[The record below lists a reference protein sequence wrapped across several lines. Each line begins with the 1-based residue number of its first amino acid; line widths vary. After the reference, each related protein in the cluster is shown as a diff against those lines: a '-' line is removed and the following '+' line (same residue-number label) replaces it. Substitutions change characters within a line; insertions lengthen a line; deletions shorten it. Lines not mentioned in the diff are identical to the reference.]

1 MRDDTEMKFNLK
13 EITENLSGLAIA
25 AVLSG
30 GVTYWFSSSKYEQ
43 LLQEA
48 NAKIARLQEA
58 ERNALVTKR
67 ISEQMEDIAFEQ
79 KTLSDRQRAR
89 AEEQS
94 RIADIERGKAEME
107 RGLALKAERAAVI
120 SAKQADSM
128 RIVAETE
135 SERAV
140 MHMKQAQMAQAQADT
155 LFYISLARS
164 LAQNSIVQLG
174 SGERELAT
182 LLSYSGWYFNNSY
195 KGDPYK
201 QDLFIALLGTAPDA
215 RSTVGHLLGN
225 VRAMLLCNGPMNNGM
240 VDAGMKPDN
249 IVKAMRP
256 FIAVTDYG
264 EIVKITPEGQDN
276 GNGYTLNTLFSDN
289 SHTFRDACMVKENLY
304 VLDTRGFIMHF
315 EPNGTIVKEP
325 NTIILD
331 NGDNH
336 KRTRKLTA
344 AIDDTWMH
352 LEVLNEGEL
361 VAAGNRDVAWV
372 DPVNKNVTYTF
383 VTEHDITAIG
393 KSEDMLLVFCKGG
406 EVLSFNDRH
415 MHTSILLQLP
425 KEQNVTSYFYQHR
438 EQRHIVGM
446 ENGDIYIFDNTGR
459 YLTTLIGHS
468 GRITNIDQYD
478 SFLVTSSYDKNV
490 SIWNISDITAL
501 MMPVEVSFKQWPLSF
516 ALDKPAQTLQ
526 VGLANGDIETVRIS
540 IEKNV
545 ESTRRHITREFTPQ
559 EWDYYIGG
567 NVPFINFKQR

>member
-1 MRDDTEMKFNLK
+1 MRFDLK

-30 GVTYWFSSSKYEQ
+30 GATYWFCSSKYEQ
-43 LLQEA
+43 QLQEA

-58 ERNALVTKR
+58 EHNALVTKR

-107 RGLALKAERAAVI
+107 RGLALKAERAAII

-140 MHMKQAQMAQAQADT
+140 MHMKQAQTAQAHADT

-201 QDLFIALLGTAPDA
+201 QDLFTALLGTAPDA
-215 RSTVGHLLGN
+215 QSTVGHLFGS
-225 VRAMLLCNGPMNNGM
+225 VRAMLLCNGPWNHEMP
-240 VDAGMKPDN
+240 DAGMKPDD
-249 IVKAMRP
+249 IVRAMRP

-264 EIVKITPEGQDN
+264 EIVKVSPNGQDN
-276 GNGYTLNTLFSDN
+276 GNGYTFSTLFSDKN
-289 SHTFRDACMVKENLY
+289 YTFHAACMGKDNLY
-304 VLDTRGFIMHF
+304 VLDTRGFVMRF
-315 EPNGTIVKEP
+315 DTNSNIVKEP
-325 NTIILD
+325 FTIILD
-331 NGDNH
+331 NANNP
-336 KRTRKLTA
+336 KRTRKFSF
-344 AIDDTWMH
+344 AISDTWTH
-352 LEVLNEGEL
+352 LKMLDNGEL
-361 VAAGNRDVAWV
+361 VAAGNRNIVWAN
-372 DPVNKNVTYTF
+372 PINGNVTYTF
-383 VTEHDITAIG
+383 VAEHDISALGTTDD
-393 KSEDMLLVFCKGG
+393 KLLVFCKDG
-406 EVLSFNDRH
+406 EIISFDDRH
-415 MHTSILLQLP
+415 MSTPVVVQLP
-425 KEQNVTSYFYQHR
+425 REHTVTCYYYQR
-438 EQRHIVGM
+438 NEQRHIVGV
-446 ENGDIYIFDNTGR
+446 ENGDIYIYDNTGKFIA
-459 YLTTLIGHS
+459 TLVGHA
-468 GRITNIDQYD
+468 GRITNIDQFD

-501 MMPVEVSFKQWPLSF
+501 MTPIDISFKQWPLSF

-545 ESTRRHITREFTPQ
+545 ESTRRNITREFTPQ
-559 EWDYYIGG
+559 EWNYYIGE
-567 NVPFINFKQR
+567 NVPFINFRQR

>member
-1 MRDDTEMKFNLK
+1 MKFNLK
-13 EITENLSGLAIA
+13 EITENLSSLAIA

-30 GVTYWFSSSKYEQ
+30 GATYWFCSNEYEQ
-43 LLQEA
+43 QLQEA

-58 ERNALVTKR
+58 EHNALVTKR

-107 RGLALKAERAAVI
+107 RGLALKAERAAII
-120 SAKQADSM
+120 SAQQADSM

-140 MHMKQAQMAQAQADT
+140 MHMKQAQLAQAHADT
-155 LFYISLARS
+155 LFYISLSRS

-201 QDLFIALLGTAPDA
+201 QDLFTALLGTAPDA
-215 RSTVGHLLGN
+215 KSTVAHLLGN
-225 VRAMLLCNGPMNNGM
+225 VRAMLMCNGPWGTE
-240 VDAGMKPDN
+240 KPAEGADPEN
-249 IVKAMRP
+249 ITRAMRP

-264 EIVKITPEGQDN
+264 EVIKITPNGQDN
-276 GNGYTLNTLFSDN
+276 GNGYTFNALFSDN
-289 SHTFRDACMVKENLY
+289 SHIFRAACMVKENLY
-304 VLDTRGFIMHF
+304 VLDTRGFIMRID
-315 EPNGTIVKEP
+315 PNNNTEKELSR
-325 NTIILD
+325 IILN
-331 NGDNH
+331 NGNNP
-336 KRTRKLTA
+336 KKSRRFYA

-352 LEVLNEGEL
+352 LIELNEGEL
-361 VAAGNRDVAWV
+361 VAAGNRNVVWV

-393 KSEDMLLVFCKGG
+393 KSDDMLVVFCKGG
-406 EVLSFNDRH
+406 EVIKFDERH
-415 MHTSILLQLP
+415 MHSSILIQLP
-425 KEQNVTSYFYQHR
+425 KEQNVTCYHYQHK

-446 ENGDIYIFDNTGR
+446 ENGDIHIYDSAGK
-459 YLTTLIGHS
+459 YLTSLIGHS

-478 SFLVTSSYDKNV
+478 SFLVTSSYDKKV
-490 SIWNISDITAL
+490 SVWNMSDITAL
-501 MMPVEVSFKQWPLSF
+501 MTPIEISFKQWPLSF

-545 ESTRRHITREFTPQ
+545 ESTRRNITREFTPQ
-559 EWDYYIGG
+559 EWDYYIGK
-567 NVPFINFKQR
+567 NVPFINFKQQ

>member
-1 MRDDTEMKFNLK
+1 MKFNLK
-13 EITENLSGLAIA
+13 EITENLSSLAIV

-30 GVTYWFSSSKYEQ
+30 GTAYWLSSSKYEQ
-43 LLQEA
+43 LLEEA

-58 ERNALVTKR
+58 EHNALVTKR

-107 RGLALKAERAAVI
+107 RGLALKAEHAAVM

-140 MHMKQAQMAQAQADT
+140 MHMKQAQTAQAHADT

-201 QDLFIALLGTAPDA
+201 QDLFTALLGTAPDA

-225 VRAMLLCNGPMNNGM
+225 VRAMLLCNGHFDNEMPEA
-240 VDAGMKPDN
+240 DLKPND
-249 IVKAMRP
+249 IVRAMRP

-264 EIVKITPEGQDN
+264 EIVKITPNGQDN
-276 GNGYTLNTLFSDN
+276 GNGYTFSTLFSDN
-289 SHTFRDACMVKENLY
+289 SHIFRDACMVKDDLY

-315 EPNGTIVKEP
+315 DSNSNIIQEPDP
-325 NTIILD
+325 IILN

-336 KRTRKLTA
+336 KRARKFAA

-361 VAAGNRDVAWV
+361 VAAGNRNVVWV

-383 VTEHDITAIG
+383 VTEHDITALG
-393 KSEDMLLVFCKGG
+393 KSGDMLLVFCKGG
-406 EVLSFNDRH
+406 EIIKFDDHH

-425 KEQNVTSYFYQHR
+425 KEHNVTSYHYQR
-438 EQRHIVGM
+438 MEQRHIVGM

-459 YLTTLIGHS
+459 YLTTLMGHS
-468 GRITNIDQYD
+468 GRITNIDQFA

-490 SIWNISDITAL
+490 SIWNMSDITAL
-501 MMPVEVSFKQWPLSF
+501 MTPIEVSFRQWPLSF
-516 ALDKPAQTLQ
+516 AFDKPAQTLQ
-526 VGLANGDIETVRIS
+526 VGLANGGIETVRIS

-545 ESTRRHITREFTPQ
+545 ESTHRHITREFTPQ

-567 NVPFINFKQR
+567 NVPFINFKQQ